1 MIKTMKT
8 IITFLTLVIIFV
20 ATAGFAETPSAATE
34 SADFSNIQNFFRVNR
49 QFCTG
54 GQPSMEDLKKM
65 KAEGVRSVINL
76 RLASEYNFEEE
87 ASLAKKLDLRYF
99 HIPVDKTDLKDEQVQ
114 KFLEVT
120 GNPENV
126 PMFIHCTSAGR
137 VGTFWMIRRV
147 LVDNWKIEDAKS
159 EARKIGMHDEKLRDW
174 ALDYIKRHEK
184 TDEKK

>member
-1 MIKTMKT
+1 MTKIISIFALAT
-8 IITFLTLVIIFV
+8 ISALGV
-20 ATAGFAETPSAATE
+20 AAQTPMPSTAPE
-34 SADFSNIQNFFRVNR
+34 DFSNIQNFFRVNR

-54 GQPSMEDLKKM
+54 GQPSMENLKKM

-87 ASLAKKLDLRYF
+87 ASMARKLDLRYF
-99 HIPVDKTDLKDEQVQ
+99 HIPVDKSDLKDEQVQ

-120 GNPENV
+120 SDPENR

-147 LVDNWKIEDAKS
+147 LLDNWKIEDAKT
-159 EARKIGMHDEKLRDW
+159 EARRIGMHDEKLRDW
-174 ALDYIKRHEK
+174 ALDYIKRHPQ
-184 TDEKK
+184 TGEKK

>member
-1 MIKTMKT
+1 MKK
-8 IITFLTLVIIFV
+8 LVFALVMACAAAAV
-20 ATAGFAETPSAATE
+20 AQTPVASTPAD
-34 SADFSNIQNFFRVNR
+34 DFSNIQNFFRVNR

-54 GQPSMEDLKKM
+54 GQPSMENLQKM

-87 ASLAKKLDLRYF
+87 ASTVKKLELRYF
-99 HIPVDKTDLKDEQVQ
+99 HIPVDKSDLKDEQVQ

-120 GNPENV
+120 GDPENR

-147 LVDNWKIEDAKS
+147 LVDNWKIEDAKA

-174 ALDYIKRHEK
+174 ALDYIKRHQKAE
-184 TDEKK
+184 EKK

>member
-1 MIKTMKT
+1 MKT
-8 IITFLTLVIIFV
+8 ITIFGTVMTIIGAWAV
-20 ATAGFAETPSAATE
+20 AQTPSGSPTSE
-34 SADFSNIQNFFRVNR
+34 DFSDIQNFFRVNR

-54 GQPSMEDLKKM
+54 GQPTMENLKKM

-87 ASLAKKLDLRYF
+87 ASLARKLELRYF
-99 HIPVDKTDLKDEQVQ
+99 HIPVDKSDLKDESVQ

-120 GNPENV
+120 GAQENR
-126 PMFIHCTSAGR
+126 PFFIHCATAGR
-137 VGTFWMIRRV
+137 VGAFWMIRRV
-147 LVDNWKIEDAKS
+147 LVDNWKIEDAKA

-184 TDEKK
+184 ADEKK